1 MPPENTTP
9 TPAAAAVPQ
18 QTKRTFLQDLVG
30 LATAFGLTAAAGP
43 AAAVSLPG
51 TTQPPRRPGMEGKR
65 FGMLVDIRKCIGCQA
80 CTVSCSV
87 ENQPP
92 IGQFR
97 TTVLQYEI
105 DKPDG
110 SMPAMVSL
118 PRLCNHCEEPPCVPV
133 CPVQA
138 TFQRTDGIVL
148 VDNERCV
155 GCGYCVQACPY
166 DARFI
171 NHETQT
177 ADKCTFCEHRL
188 EVGLLPA
195 CVESCVGGARVIGDL
210 NDPGSEI
217 NRRMAAHEEGVKV
230 LKPGMKTEPRVFYIG
245 LPDEFVNGVSGQA
258 SVRLV
263 SDH

>member
-1 MPPENTTP
+1 MSAP
-9 TPAAAAVPQ
+9 TPSPRTQALNTPQ
-18 QTKRTFLQDLVG
+18 LGKRTFLQELVG
-30 LATAFGLTAAAGP
+30 MATAFGLAGAGHAASPSA
-43 AAAVSLPG
+43 

-65 FGMLVDIRKCIGCQA
+65 FGMLVDMRKCIGCQA

-87 ENQPP
+87 ENLPP

-105 DKPDG
+105 DKPG
-110 SMPAMVSL
+110 GAAPAMVSL
-118 PRLCNHCEEPPCVPV
+118 PRLCNHCDEPPCVPV

-210 NDPGSEI
+210 NDQDSEI
-217 NRRMAAHEEGVKV
+217 NRRMAEHKDEIKV
-230 LKPGMKTEPRVFYIG
+230 LKPGMNTAPRVYYIG
-245 LPDEFVNGVSGQA
+245 LPDEFVNGVDGQA

-263 SDH
+263 SEH

>member
-1 MPPENTTP
+1 MSKTSLDDLPLPS
-9 TPAAAAVPQ
+9 
-18 QTKRTFLQDLVG
+18 KRGFLKEML
-30 LATAFGLTAAAGP
+30 GLTAAATVIP
-43 AAAVSLPG
+43 IMPVQAAMGS
-51 TTQPPRRPGMEGKR
+51 QPPRRPGEKGKR
-65 FGMLVDIRKCIGCQA
+65 YGMVVDLRKCIGCQA
-80 CTVSCSV
+80 CTVSCSI
-87 ENQPP
+87 ENAPP

-97 TTVLQYEI
+97 TTVLQYEV
-105 DKPDG
+105 DLPD
-110 SMPAMVSL
+110 SDAPAMLSL
-118 PRLCNHCEEPPCVPV
+118 PRLCNHCDNPPCVPV

-138 TFQRTDGIVL
+138 TFQREDGIVL
-148 VDNERCV
+148 VDSDQCV

-210 NDPGSEI
+210 NDPASTI
-217 NRRMAAHEEGVKV
+217 SQLMADNREDIKV
-230 LKPGMKTEPRVFYIG
+230 LKPGQGTAPHVFYIG
-245 LPDEFVNGVSGQA
+245 MPDEFVNEIDGQA

-263 SDH
+263 SDI

>member
-1 MPPENTTP
+1 M
-9 TPAAAAVPQ
+9 
-18 QTKRTFLQDLVG
+18 
-30 LATAFGLTAAAGP
+30 ATAFGLAGAGHAASPSA
-43 AAAVSLPG
+43 

-65 FGMLVDIRKCIGCQA
+65 FGMLVDMRKCIGCQA

-87 ENQPP
+87 ENLPP

-105 DKPDG
+105 DKPG
-110 SMPAMVSL
+110 GAAPAMVSL
-118 PRLCNHCEEPPCVPV
+118 PRLCNHCDEPPCVPV

-171 NHETQT
+171 NHETNK
-177 ADKCTFCEHRL
+177 ADKCTFCAHRV
-188 EVGLLPA
+188 EAGLLPA
-195 CVESCVGGARVIGDL
+195 CVETCVGGARIFGDL
-210 NDPGSEI
+210 NDANGVL
-217 NRRMAAHEEGVKV
+217 RKQLAANKDKLKV
-230 LKPGMKTEPRVFYIG
+230 LKPEQGTKPQVYYIG
-245 LPDEFVNGVSGQA
+245 LDERFEGKVEGQGTLWKPRA
-258 SVRLV
+258 T
-263 SDH
+263 HG

>member
-1 MPPENTTP
+1 MSTRTPSPRPQALNT
-9 TPAAAAVPQ
+9 PQ
-18 QTKRTFLQDLVG
+18 RGKRTFLQELVG
-30 LATAFGLTAAAGP
+30 MATAFGLAGTGHAASPSA
-43 AAAVSLPG
+43 S
-51 TTQPPRRPGMEGKR
+51 TQPPRRPGMAGKR
-65 FGMLVDIRKCIGCQA
+65 FGMLVDLRKCIGCQA

-87 ENQPP
+87 ENLPP

-105 DKPDG
+105 EKPG
-110 SMPAMVSL
+110 GAAPAMVSL
-118 PRLCNHCEEPPCVPV
+118 PRLCNHCDEPPCVPV

-210 NDPGSEI
+210 NDQDSEI
-217 NRRMAAHEEGVKV
+217 NRRMAEHKDEVKV
-230 LKPGMKTEPRVFYIG
+230 LKPGMNTAPRVYYIG
-245 LPDEFVNGVSGQA
+245 LPDEFVNGVDGQA

-263 SDH
+263 SEH